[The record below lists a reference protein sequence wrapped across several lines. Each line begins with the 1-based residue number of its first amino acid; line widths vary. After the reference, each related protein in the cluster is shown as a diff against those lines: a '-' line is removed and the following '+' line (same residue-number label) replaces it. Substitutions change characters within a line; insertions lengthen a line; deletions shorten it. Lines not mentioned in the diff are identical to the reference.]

1 MKHTGI
7 VSEEDITINVVS
19 SFFIYQHFKTR
30 KIMLYYKF
38 KNYEEFKDMFG
49 IVKHG
54 NGVCS
59 RKNRILLAYIRNRR
73 LLHEAIETN
82 NYTLLHIS
90 SMAELKKTITRAIII
105 SGHSDM
111 SLRYVLELDGEFFYS
126 RNFET
131 DDMKGL
137 CKDGDTRSIRYINH
151 ENGGKVFKM
160 KAGKLYRSLILE
172 TEFGKTLPEQ
182 VVTYLCEEFSVDWQV
197 YTYGRL
203 PKNKLHVDKDFER
216 IYSSDCC
223 KGDFHSCMVDR
234 KLHYFYTNSVDAS
247 AAYLINEEGKVTAR
261 CVIYNKVTDQNG
273 KIWRLA
279 ERQYATDESN
289 TLKRALIDA
298 LIKGGHIDGYK
309 KVGAGCGDAR
319 AFVDLEE
326 NSLSDRKFRIECDL
340 DYDDTLS
347 YQDSFKWYNQSE
359 ETADN
364 YGNGDI
370 ALDITDGS
378 LNGEE
383 EYDDFHEYHC
393 HETTTVYYHGHEYYC
408 DVENLDEFIWME
420 KLGEYHHELD
430 VTECPECSGHFLEE
444 DNFYSDI
451 TEEYYCCEECRKK
464 AEQTY
469 KKENWHYS
477 DYDEEYY
484 EHAEDIIIYRV
495 WNNILCE
502 YEIKT
507 ISVESAQR
515 LLEAG
520 ELHKLND
527 MFYDRIDEETGL
539 PYTYEMN
546 EINV

>member
-1 MKHTGI
+1 LKHTGI
-7 VSEEDITINVVS
+7 ISEEDITINVVS

-49 IVKHG
+49 IIKHG

-59 RKNRILLAYIRNRR
+59 RKNKILLAYIRNKR

-90 SMAELKKTITRAIII
+90 SMTELKKTITRTIII

-111 SLRYVLELDGEFFYS
+111 SLRYVLELDGDFFYS

-131 DDMKGL
+131 DELKGL

>member
-1 MKHTGI
+1 
-7 VSEEDITINVVS
+7 
-19 SFFIYQHFKTR
+19 
-30 KIMLYYKF
+30 MLYYKF

-151 ENGGKVFKM
+151 ENGGKTFKM

-182 VVTYLCEEFSVDWQV
+182 VVTYLCEEFSADWQT
-197 YTYGRL
+197 YTTGRL
-203 PKNKLHVDKDFER
+203 PKNRLCVDKNFEK
-216 IYSSDCC
+216 IYSSSSCV
-223 KGDFHSCMVDR
+223 GDFYSCMVDR
-234 KLHYFYTNSVDAS
+234 KLHYFYTESVDAS
-247 AAYLINEEGKVTAR
+247 AAYLTNEKGKVTAR
-261 CVIYNKVTDQNG
+261 CVIYNRVTDQDG

-279 ERQYATDESN
+279 ERQYASN
-289 TLKRALIDA
+289 ENDILKRALIDA
-298 LIKGGHIDGYK
+298 LIKGGYIDGYK
-309 KVGAGCGDAR
+309 KVGAGAGDTR

-340 DYDDTLS
+340 DWNDTLS

-359 ETADN
+359 GTADN
-364 YGNGDI
+364 YGSGDI

-383 EYDDFHEYHC
+383 EYDDFHGYHC
-393 HETTTVYYHGHEYYC
+393 YETRPVYCHGCEYYC
-408 DVENLDEFIWME
+408 DVENLDEFIWIE
-420 KLGEYHHELD
+420 KLGEYHHGSD
-430 VTECPECSGHFLEE
+430 VIECLECSGYFLEE
-444 DNFYSDI
+444 DNLYSDI
-451 TEEYYCCEECRKK
+451 TKEYYCCEECRKK
-464 AEQTY
+464 AEQAY
-469 KKENWHYS
+469 KQENWHYS

-484 EHAEDIIIYRV
+484 EHTESITIYQV

-502 YEIKT
+502 YERKT

-515 LLEAG
+515 LLETG

-527 MFYDRIDEETGL
+527 MLYDGIDEETGL
-539 PYTYEMN
+539 PYAYEMN

>member
-151 ENGGKVFKM
+151 ENGGKTFKM

-182 VVTYLCEEFSVDWQV
+182 VVTYLCEEFSADWQT
-197 YTYGRL
+197 YTTGRL
-203 PKNKLHVDKDFER
+203 PKNRLCVDKNFEK
-216 IYSSDCC
+216 IYSSSSCV
-223 KGDFHSCMVDR
+223 GDFYSCMVDR
-234 KLHYFYTNSVDAS
+234 KLHYFYTESVDAS
-247 AAYLINEEGKVTAR
+247 AAYLTNEKGKVTAR
-261 CVIYNKVTDQNG
+261 CVIYNRVTDQDG

-279 ERQYATDESN
+279 ERQYASN
-289 TLKRALIDA
+289 ENDILKRALIDA
-298 LIKGGHIDGYK
+298 LIKGGYIDGYK
-309 KVGAGCGDAR
+309 KVGAGAGDTR

-340 DYDDTLS
+340 DWNDTLS

-359 ETADN
+359 GTADN
-364 YGNGDI
+364 YGSGDI

-383 EYDDFHEYHC
+383 EYDDFHGYHC
-393 HETTTVYYHGHEYYC
+393 YETRPVYCHGCEYYC
-408 DVENLDEFIWME
+408 DVENLDEFIWIE
-420 KLGEYHHELD
+420 KLGEYHHESD
-430 VTECPECSGHFLEE
+430 VIECLECSGYFLEE
-444 DNFYSDI
+444 DNLYSDI
-451 TEEYYCCEECRKK
+451 TKEYYCCEECRKK
-464 AEQTY
+464 AEQAY
-469 KKENWHYS
+469 KQENWHYS

-484 EHAEDIIIYRV
+484 EHTESITIYQV

-502 YEIKT
+502 YERKT

-515 LLEAG
+515 LLETG

-527 MFYDRIDEETGL
+527 MLYDWIYEETGL
-539 PYTYEMN
+539 PYAYEMN

>member
-7 VSEEDITINVVS
+7 ISEEDITINVVS

-59 RKNRILLAYIRNRR
+59 RKNKILLAYIRNRR

-90 SMAELKKTITRAIII
+90 SMAELKKTITRTIII

-111 SLRYVLELDGEFFYS
+111 SLRYVMELDGEFFYS

-182 VVTYLCEEFSVDWQV
+182 VVTYLCEEFSADWQT
-197 YTYGRL
+197 YTTGRL
-203 PKNKLHVDKDFER
+203 PKNRLCVDRNFEK
-216 IYSSDCC
+216 IYSSSSCV
-223 KGDFHSCMVDR
+223 GDFHSCMVDR
-234 KLHYFYTNSVDAS
+234 ELHDFYTESVDAN
-247 AAYLINEEGKVTAR
+247 AAYLTNEEGKVIAR
-261 CVIYNKVTDQNG
+261 CVIYNRVMDQDG

-340 DYDDTLS
+340 DWDDTLS
-347 YQDSFKWYNQSE
+347 YQDSFKWYNHSE

-393 HETTTVYYHGHEYYC
+393 NETNLVYYHGHEYYC
-408 DVENLDEFIWME
+408 DVENLDEFVWME
-420 KLGEYHHELD
+420 KLEEYHHESD
-430 VTECPECSGHFLEE
+430 VTECPECSANFLEG

-451 TEEYYCCEECRKK
+451 TEEDYCCEECRKK

-484 EHAEDIIIYRV
+484 EHAESITIYRV

-502 YEIKT
+502 YERKT

-527 MFYDRIDEETGL
+527 MLYDEIDEETGL
-539 PYTYEMN
+539 PYTYE
-546 EINV
+546 INV

>member
-1 MKHTGI
+1 
-7 VSEEDITINVVS
+7 
-19 SFFIYQHFKTR
+19 
-30 KIMLYYKF
+30 MLYYKF

-49 IVKHG
+49 IAKHG

-82 NYTLLHIS
+82 NYILLHIS
-90 SMAELKKTITRAIII
+90 SMAELKKTITRTIII

-111 SLRYVLELDGEFFYS
+111 LLRYVLELDGDFFYS

-131 DDMKGL
+131 DELKGL
-137 CKDGDTRSIRYINH
+137 CEDGDTRSIRYINH

-182 VVTYLCEEFSVDWQV
+182 VVTYLCEEFSADWQT
-197 YTYGRL
+197 YTTGRL
-203 PKNKLHVDKDFER
+203 PKNRLCVDKNFEK
-216 IYSSDCC
+216 IYSSSSCM
-223 KGDFHSCMVDR
+223 GDFHSCMVDR

-279 ERQYATDESN
+279 ERQYATDENNS
-289 TLKRALIDA
+289 LKRALIDA

-309 KVGAGCGDAR
+309 KVGAGCGDSR

-340 DYDDTLS
+340 DWDDTLS
-347 YQDSFKWYNQSE
+347 YQDSFKWYNESKG
-359 ETADN
+359 TADN
-364 YGNGDI
+364 YGSGDI

-393 HETTTVYYHGHEYYC
+393 NETNLVYYHGHEYYC
-408 DVENLDEFIWME
+408 DVENLDEFVWME
-420 KLGEYHHELD
+420 KLEEYHHESD
-430 VTECPECSGHFLEE
+430 VTECPECSANFLEG

-451 TEEYYCCEECRKK
+451 TEEDYCCEECRKK

-484 EHAEDIIIYRV
+484 EHAEDITIYRV

-502 YEIKT
+502 YERKT

-515 LLEAG
+515 LLETG

-527 MFYDRIDEETGL
+527 MLYDGIDEETGL
-539 PYTYEMN
+539 PYAYEMN

>member
-7 VSEEDITINVVS
+7 ISEEDITINVVS

-49 IVKHG
+49 IIKHG

-59 RKNRILLAYIRNRR
+59 RKNKILLAYIRNKR

-90 SMAELKKTITRAIII
+90 SMAELKKTITRTIII

-111 SLRYVLELDGEFFYS
+111 SLRYVMELDGEFFYS

-131 DDMKGL
+131 DDLKGL
-137 CKDGDTRSIRYINH
+137 CEDGDTRSIRYINH
-151 ENGGKVFKM
+151 ENGGKTFKM
-160 KAGKLYRSLILE
+160 KAGKLYRSLILD

-182 VVTYLCEEFSVDWQV
+182 VVTYLCEEFSADWQT
-197 YTYGRL
+197 YTTGRL
-203 PKNKLHVDKDFER
+203 PKNRLCVDKNFEK
-216 IYSSDCC
+216 IYSSSCC
-223 KGDFHSCMVDR
+223 AGDFHSCMVDR
-234 KLHYFYTNSVDAS
+234 KLHDFYTESVDAS
-247 AAYLINEEGKVTAR
+247 AAYLTNEKEKVIAR
-261 CVIYNKVTDQNG
+261 CVIYNRVTDQDG

-408 DVENLDEFIWME
+408 DVENLDEFIWIE
-420 KLGEYHHELD
+420 NLEEYHHESD

-444 DNFYSDI
+444 DNFYSNI

-484 EHAEDIIIYRV
+484 EHTESITIYQV

-502 YEIKT
+502 YERKT
-507 ISVESAQR
+507 ISVESSQR

-527 MFYDRIDEETGL
+527 MLYDGIDEETGL

>member
-7 VSEEDITINVVS
+7 ISEEDITINVVS

-151 ENGGKVFKM
+151 ENGGKTFKM

-182 VVTYLCEEFSVDWQV
+182 VVTYLCEEFSADWQT
-197 YTYGRL
+197 YTTGRL
-203 PKNKLHVDKDFER
+203 PKNRLCVDKNFEK
-216 IYSSDCC
+216 IYSSSSCV
-223 KGDFHSCMVDR
+223 GDFYSCMVDR
-234 KLHYFYTNSVDAS
+234 KLHYFYTESVDAS
-247 AAYLINEEGKVTAR
+247 AAYLTNEKGKVTAR
-261 CVIYNKVTDQNG
+261 CVIYNRVTDQDG

-279 ERQYATDESN
+279 ERQYASN
-289 TLKRALIDA
+289 ENDILKRALIDA
-298 LIKGGHIDGYK
+298 LIKGGYIDGYK
-309 KVGAGCGDAR
+309 KVGAGAGDTR

-340 DYDDTLS
+340 DWNDTLS

-359 ETADN
+359 GTADN
-364 YGNGDI
+364 YGSGDI

-383 EYDDFHEYHC
+383 EYDDFHGYHC
-393 HETTTVYYHGHEYYC
+393 YETRPVYCHGCEYYC
-408 DVENLDEFIWME
+408 DVENLDEFIWIE
-420 KLGEYHHELD
+420 KLGEYHHESD
-430 VTECPECSGHFLEE
+430 VIECLECSGYFLEE
-444 DNFYSDI
+444 DNLYSDI
-451 TEEYYCCEECRKK
+451 TKEYYCCEECRKK
-464 AEQTY
+464 AEQAY
-469 KKENWHYS
+469 KQENWHYS

-484 EHAEDIIIYRV
+484 EHTESITIYQV

-502 YEIKT
+502 YERKT

-515 LLEAG
+515 LLETG

-527 MFYDRIDEETGL
+527 MLYDGIDEETGL
-539 PYTYEMN
+539 PYAYEMN

>member
-1 MKHTGI
+1 
-7 VSEEDITINVVS
+7 
-19 SFFIYQHFKTR
+19 
-30 KIMLYYKF
+30 MLYYKF

-49 IVKHG
+49 IIKHG

-59 RKNRILLAYIRNRR
+59 RKNKILLAYIRNRR

-90 SMAELKKTITRAIII
+90 SMTELKKTITRTIII

-111 SLRYVLELDGEFFYS
+111 SLRYVLELDGDFFYS

-131 DDMKGL
+131 DELKGL

-172 TEFGKTLPEQ
+172 TEFGRTLPEQ
-182 VVTYLCEEFSVDWQV
+182 IVTYLCEEFSADWQT
-197 YTYGRL
+197 YTTGRL
-203 PKNKLHVDKDFER
+203 PKNRLCVDKNFGK
-216 IYSSDCC
+216 IYSSSSCV
-223 KGDFHSCMVDR
+223 GDFHSCMVDR

-347 YQDSFKWYNQSE
+347 YQDSFEWYNQSE

>member
-1 MKHTGI
+1 
-7 VSEEDITINVVS
+7 
-19 SFFIYQHFKTR
+19 
-30 KIMLYYKF
+30 MLYYKF

-151 ENGGKVFKM
+151 ENGGKTFKM

-182 VVTYLCEEFSVDWQV
+182 VVTYLCEEFSADWQT
-197 YTYGRL
+197 YTTGRL
-203 PKNKLHVDKDFER
+203 PKNRLCVDKNFEK
-216 IYSSDCC
+216 IYSSSSCV
-223 KGDFHSCMVDR
+223 GDFYSCMVDR
-234 KLHYFYTNSVDAS
+234 KLHYFYTESVDAS
-247 AAYLINEEGKVTAR
+247 AAYLTNEKGKVTAR
-261 CVIYNKVTDQNG
+261 CVIYNRVTDQDG

-279 ERQYATDESN
+279 ERQYASN
-289 TLKRALIDA
+289 ENDILKRALIDA
-298 LIKGGHIDGYK
+298 LIKGGYIDGYK
-309 KVGAGCGDAR
+309 KVGAGAGDAR
-319 AFVDLEE
+319 AFIDLEE

-340 DYDDTLS
+340 DWNDTLS

-359 ETADN
+359 GTADN
-364 YGNGDI
+364 YGSGDI

-383 EYDDFHEYHC
+383 EYDDFHGYHC
-393 HETTTVYYHGHEYYC
+393 YETRPVYCHGCEYYC
-408 DVENLDEFIWME
+408 DVENLDEFIWIE
-420 KLGEYHHELD
+420 KLGEYHHESD
-430 VTECPECSGHFLEE
+430 VIECSECSGHFLEE
-444 DNFYSDI
+444 DNLYSDI
-451 TEEYYCCEECRKK
+451 TKEYYCCEECRKK
-464 AEQTY
+464 AEQAY
-469 KKENWHYS
+469 KQENWHYS

-484 EHAEDIIIYRV
+484 EHTESITIYQV

-502 YEIKT
+502 YERKT

-515 LLEAG
+515 LLETG

-527 MFYDRIDEETGL
+527 MLYDGIDEETGL

>member
-7 VSEEDITINVVS
+7 ISEEDITINVVS

-59 RKNRILLAYIRNRR
+59 RKNKILLAYIRNRR

-90 SMAELKKTITRAIII
+90 SMAELKKTITRTIII

-111 SLRYVLELDGEFFYS
+111 SLRYVMELDGEFFYS

-182 VVTYLCEEFSVDWQV
+182 VVTYLCEEFSADWQT
-197 YTYGRL
+197 YTTGRL
-203 PKNKLHVDKDFER
+203 PKNRLCVDRNFEK
-216 IYSSDCC
+216 IYSSSSCV
-223 KGDFHSCMVDR
+223 GDFHSCMVDR
-234 KLHYFYTNSVDAS
+234 ELHDFYTESVDAN
-247 AAYLINEEGKVTAR
+247 AAYLTNEEGKVIAR
-261 CVIYNKVTDQNG
+261 CVIYNRVMDQDG

-340 DYDDTLS
+340 DWDDTLS
-347 YQDSFKWYNQSE
+347 YQDSFKWYNHSE

-393 HETTTVYYHGHEYYC
+393 NETNLVYYHGHEYYC
-408 DVENLDEFIWME
+408 DVENLDEFVWME
-420 KLGEYHHELD
+420 KLEEYHHESD
-430 VTECPECSGHFLEE
+430 VTECPECSANFLEG

-451 TEEYYCCEECRKK
+451 TEEDYCCEECRKK

-502 YEIKT
+502 YERKT

-515 LLEAG
+515 LLEAE
-520 ELHKLND
+520 ELHNLNGKL
-527 MFYDRIDEETGL
+527 YDGIDEETGL
-539 PYTYEMN
+539 PYAYEMN

>member
-1 MKHTGI
+1 LKHTGI

-151 ENGGKVFKM
+151 ENGGKTFKM

-182 VVTYLCEEFSVDWQV
+182 VVTYLCEEFSADWQT
-197 YTYGRL
+197 YTTGRL
-203 PKNKLHVDKDFER
+203 PKNRLCVDKNFEK
-216 IYSSDCC
+216 IYSSSSCV
-223 KGDFHSCMVDR
+223 GDFYSCMVDR
-234 KLHYFYTNSVDAS
+234 KLHYFYTESVDAS
-247 AAYLINEEGKVTAR
+247 AAYLTNEKGKVTAR
-261 CVIYNKVTDQNG
+261 CVIYNRVTDQDG

-279 ERQYATDESN
+279 ERQYASN
-289 TLKRALIDA
+289 ENDILKRALIDA
-298 LIKGGHIDGYK
+298 LIKGGYIDGYK
-309 KVGAGCGDAR
+309 KVGAGAGDTR

-340 DYDDTLS
+340 DWNDTLS

-359 ETADN
+359 GTADN
-364 YGNGDI
+364 YGSGDI

-383 EYDDFHEYHC
+383 EYDDFHGYHC
-393 HETTTVYYHGHEYYC
+393 YETRPVYCHGCEYYC
-408 DVENLDEFIWME
+408 DVENLDEFIWIE
-420 KLGEYHHELD
+420 KLGEYHHESD
-430 VTECPECSGHFLEE
+430 VIECLECSGYFLEE
-444 DNFYSDI
+444 DNLYSDI
-451 TEEYYCCEECRKK
+451 TKEYYCCEECRKK
-464 AEQTY
+464 AEQAY
-469 KKENWHYS
+469 KQENWHYS

-484 EHAEDIIIYRV
+484 EHTESITIYQV

-502 YEIKT
+502 YERKT

-515 LLEAG
+515 LLETG

-527 MFYDRIDEETGL
+527 MLYDGIDEETGL
-539 PYTYEMN
+539 PYAYEMN

>member
-151 ENGGKVFKM
+151 ENGGKTFKM

-182 VVTYLCEEFSVDWQV
+182 VVTYLCEEFSADWQT
-197 YTYGRL
+197 YTTGRL
-203 PKNKLHVDKDFER
+203 PKNRLCVDKNFEK
-216 IYSSDCC
+216 IYSSSSCV
-223 KGDFHSCMVDR
+223 GDFYSCMVDR
-234 KLHYFYTNSVDAS
+234 KLHYFYTESVDAS
-247 AAYLINEEGKVTAR
+247 AAYLTNEKGKVTAR
-261 CVIYNKVTDQNG
+261 CVIYNRVTDQDG

-279 ERQYATDESN
+279 ERQYASN
-289 TLKRALIDA
+289 ENDILKRALIDA
-298 LIKGGHIDGYK
+298 LIKGGYIDGYK
-309 KVGAGCGDAR
+309 KVGAGAGDTR

-340 DYDDTLS
+340 DWNDTLS

-359 ETADN
+359 GTADN
-364 YGNGDI
+364 YGSGDI

-383 EYDDFHEYHC
+383 EYDDFHGYHC
-393 HETTTVYYHGHEYYC
+393 YETRPVYCHGCEYYC
-408 DVENLDEFIWME
+408 DVENLDEFIWIE
-420 KLGEYHHELD
+420 KLGEYHHESD
-430 VTECPECSGHFLEE
+430 VIECLECSGYFLEE
-444 DNFYSDI
+444 DNLYSDI
-451 TEEYYCCEECRKK
+451 TKEYYCCEECRKK
-464 AEQTY
+464 AEQAY
-469 KKENWHYS
+469 KQENWHYS

-484 EHAEDIIIYRV
+484 EHTESITIYQV

-502 YEIKT
+502 YERKT

-515 LLEAG
+515 LLETG

-527 MFYDRIDEETGL
+527 MLYDGIDEETGL
-539 PYTYEMN
+539 P
-546 EINV
+546 

>member
-7 VSEEDITINVVS
+7 ISEEDITINVVS

-49 IVKHG
+49 IIKHG

-59 RKNRILLAYIRNRR
+59 RKNKILLAYIRNRR

-82 NYTLLHIS
+82 NYILLHIS
-90 SMAELKKTITRAIII
+90 SMAELKKTITRTIII

-111 SLRYVLELDGEFFYS
+111 SLRYVMELDGEFFYS

-131 DDMKGL
+131 DDLKGL
-137 CKDGDTRSIRYINH
+137 CEDGDTRSIRYINH
-151 ENGGKVFKM
+151 ENGGKTFKM
-160 KAGKLYRSLILE
+160 KAGKLYRSLILD

-182 VVTYLCEEFSVDWQV
+182 VVTYLCEEFSADWQT
-197 YTYGRL
+197 YTTGRL
-203 PKNKLHVDKDFER
+203 PKNRLCVDKNFEK
-216 IYSSDCC
+216 IYSSSCC
-223 KGDFHSCMVDR
+223 AGDFHSCMVDR
-234 KLHYFYTNSVDAS
+234 KLHDFYTESVDAS
-247 AAYLINEEGKVTAR
+247 AAYLTNEKEKVIAR
-261 CVIYNKVTDQNG
+261 CVIYNRVTDQDG

-408 DVENLDEFIWME
+408 DVENLDEFIWIE
-420 KLGEYHHELD
+420 NLEEYHHESD

-444 DNFYSDI
+444 DNFYSNI

-484 EHAEDIIIYRV
+484 EHTESITIYQV

-502 YEIKT
+502 YERKT
-507 ISVESAQR
+507 ISVESSQR

-527 MFYDRIDEETGL
+527 MLYDGIDEETGL

>member
-1 MKHTGI
+1 
-7 VSEEDITINVVS
+7 
-19 SFFIYQHFKTR
+19 
-30 KIMLYYKF
+30 MLYYKF

-49 IVKHG
+49 IIKHG
-54 NGVCS
+54 NGACS

-82 NYTLLHIS
+82 NYILLHIS

-172 TEFGKTLPEQ
+172 TEFGRTLPEQ
-182 VVTYLCEEFSVDWQV
+182 IVTYLCEEFSADWQT
-197 YTYGRL
+197 YTTGRL
-203 PKNKLHVDKDFER
+203 PKNRLCVDKNFEK
-216 IYSSDCC
+216 IYSSSSCM
-223 KGDFHSCMVDR
+223 GDFHSCMVDR

-261 CVIYNKVTDQNG
+261 CVIYNRVTDQNG

-279 ERQYATDESN
+279 ERQYATDENN

-309 KVGAGCGDAR
+309 KVGVGCGDAR

-326 NSLSDRKFRIECDL
+326 NSLSDRKFRIKCDL
-340 DYDDTLS
+340 DWDDTLS
-347 YQDSFKWYNQSE
+347 YQDSFKWYNHSE

-393 HETTTVYYHGHEYYC
+393 NETSLVYYHGHEYYC
-408 DVENLDEFIWME
+408 DVENLDEFIWIE
-420 KLGEYHHELD
+420 NLEEYHHESD
-430 VTECPECSGHFLEE
+430 VTECPECSGYFLEK

-451 TEEYYCCEECRKK
+451 TEEDYCCEECREK
-464 AEQTY
+464 AEQEY

-477 DYDEEYY
+477 DYDKEYY
-484 EHAEDIIIYRV
+484 EHTESITIYRV

-502 YEIKT
+502 YERKT

-515 LLEAG
+515 LQEAG

-527 MFYDRIDEETGL
+527 MLYDGIDEETGL

>member
-7 VSEEDITINVVS
+7 ISEEDITINVVS

-49 IVKHG
+49 IIKHG

-59 RKNRILLAYIRNRR
+59 RKNKILLAYIRNRR

-90 SMAELKKTITRAIII
+90 SMTELKKTITRTIII

-111 SLRYVLELDGEFFYS
+111 SLRYVLELDGDFFYS

-131 DDMKGL
+131 DELKGL

-261 CVIYNKVTDQNG
+261 CVIYNRVTDQNG

>member
-7 VSEEDITINVVS
+7 ISEEDITINVVS

-59 RKNRILLAYIRNRR
+59 RKNKILLAYIRNRR

-82 NYTLLHIS
+82 NYILLHIS
-90 SMAELKKTITRAIII
+90 SMAELKKTITRTIII

-111 SLRYVLELDGEFFYS
+111 SLRYVMELDGEFFYS

-131 DDMKGL
+131 DELKGL
-137 CKDGDTRSIRYINH
+137 CEDGDTRSIRYINH

-182 VVTYLCEEFSVDWQV
+182 IVTYLCEEFSADWQT
-197 YTYGRL
+197 YTTGQF
-203 PKNKLHVDKDFER
+203 PKNRLCVDKNFEK
-216 IYSSDCC
+216 IYSSSSCM
-223 KGDFHSCMVDR
+223 GDFHSCMVDR

-279 ERQYATDESN
+279 ERQYATDENNS
-289 TLKRALIDA
+289 LKRALIDA

-309 KVGAGCGDAR
+309 KVGAGCGDSR

-340 DYDDTLS
+340 DWDDTLS
-347 YQDSFKWYNQSE
+347 YQDSFKWYNESKG
-359 ETADN
+359 TADN
-364 YGNGDI
+364 YGSGDI

-383 EYDDFHEYHC
+383 EYDDFHEYNC
-393 HETTTVYYHGHEYYC
+393 RETTTVYYHGQEYYC
-408 DVENLDEFIWME
+408 DVENL
-420 KLGEYHHELD
+420 G
-430 VTECPECSGHFLEE
+430 
-444 DNFYSDI
+444 
-451 TEEYYCCEECRKK
+451 EECRKK
-464 AEQTY
+464 AEQEY

-484 EHAEDIIIYRV
+484 EHAEDITIYRV

-502 YEIKT
+502 YERKT
-507 ISVESAQR
+507 ISVESVQR

-520 ELHKLND
+520 ELHKLNGKL
-527 MFYDRIDEETGL
+527 YDGIDEETGL
-539 PYTYEMN
+539 PYAYEMN

>member
-151 ENGGKVFKM
+151 ENGGKTFKM

-172 TEFGKTLPEQ
+172 TVFGKTLPEQ
-182 VVTYLCEEFSVDWQV
+182 VVTYLCEEFSADWQT
-197 YTYGRL
+197 YTTGRL
-203 PKNKLHVDKDFER
+203 PKNRLCVDKNFEK
-216 IYSSDCC
+216 IYSSSSCV
-223 KGDFHSCMVDR
+223 GDFYSCMVDR
-234 KLHYFYTNSVDAS
+234 KLHYFYTESVDAS
-247 AAYLINEEGKVTAR
+247 AAYLTNEKGKVTAR
-261 CVIYNKVTDQNG
+261 CVIYNRVTDQDG

-279 ERQYATDESN
+279 ERQYASN
-289 TLKRALIDA
+289 ENDILKRALIDA
-298 LIKGGHIDGYK
+298 LIKGGYIDGYK
-309 KVGAGCGDAR
+309 KVGAGAGDTR

-340 DYDDTLS
+340 DWNDTLS

-359 ETADN
+359 GTADN
-364 YGNGDI
+364 YGSGDI

-383 EYDDFHEYHC
+383 EYDDFHGYHC
-393 HETTTVYYHGHEYYC
+393 YETRPVYCHGCEYYC
-408 DVENLDEFIWME
+408 DVENLDEFIWIE
-420 KLGEYHHELD
+420 KLGEYHHESD
-430 VTECPECSGHFLEE
+430 VIECLECSGYFLEE
-444 DNFYSDI
+444 DNLYSDI
-451 TEEYYCCEECRKK
+451 TKEYYCCEECRKK
-464 AEQTY
+464 AEQAY
-469 KKENWHYS
+469 KQENWHYS

-484 EHAEDIIIYRV
+484 EHTESITIYQV

-502 YEIKT
+502 YERKT

-515 LLEAG
+515 LLETG

-527 MFYDRIDEETGL
+527 MLYDEIDEETGL
-539 PYTYEMN
+539 PYTYE
-546 EINV
+546 INV

>member
-19 SFFIYQHFKTR
+19 SFFIYQHFKTK

-59 RKNRILLAYIRNRR
+59 RKNKILLAYIRNRR

-82 NYTLLHIS
+82 NYILLHIS
-90 SMAELKKTITRAIII
+90 SMAELKKTITRTIII

-172 TEFGKTLPEQ
+172 TEFGKNLPEQ
-182 VVTYLCEEFSVDWQV
+182 VVTYLCEEFSADWQT
-197 YTYGRL
+197 YTTGRL
-203 PKNKLHVDKDFER
+203 PKNRLCVDKNFEK
-216 IYSSDCC
+216 IYSSSCC
-223 KGDFHSCMVDR
+223 AGDFHSCMVDR
-234 KLHYFYTNSVDAS
+234 KLHDFYTESVDAS
-247 AAYLINEEGKVTAR
+247 AAYLTNEKGKVIAR
-261 CVIYNKVTDQNG
+261 CVIYNRVTDQDG

-408 DVENLDEFIWME
+408 DVENLDEFIWIE
-420 KLGEYHHELD
+420 NLEEYHHESD

-444 DNFYSDI
+444 DNFYSNI

-484 EHAEDIIIYRV
+484 EHAEDITIYRV

-502 YEIKT
+502 YERKT

-527 MFYDRIDEETGL
+527 MLYDGIDEETGL
-539 PYTYEMN
+539 PYAYEMN

>member
-1 MKHTGI
+1 
-7 VSEEDITINVVS
+7 
-19 SFFIYQHFKTR
+19 
-30 KIMLYYKF
+30 MLYYKF

-59 RKNRILLAYIRNRR
+59 RKNRILLAYIRSRR

-82 NYTLLHIS
+82 DYILLHIS
-90 SMAELKKTITRAIII
+90 SMAELKKTITRTIII

-111 SLRYVLELDGEFFYS
+111 ALRYVLELDGEFFYS

-131 DDMKGL
+131 DDLKGL
-137 CKDGDTRSIRYINH
+137 CKDGDTRAIRYINH

-182 VVTYLCEEFSVDWQV
+182 VVTYLCEEFSADWQT
-197 YTYGRL
+197 YTTGRL
-203 PKNKLHVDKDFER
+203 PKNRLCVDKNFEK
-216 IYSSDCC
+216 IYSSSSCM
-223 KGDFHSCMVDR
+223 GDFHSCMVDR
-234 KLHYFYTNSVDAS
+234 ELHDFYTESVDAS
-247 AAYLINEEGKVTAR
+247 AAYLTNEKGKVIAR
-261 CVIYNKVTDQNG
+261 CVIYNRVTDQDG
-273 KIWRLA
+273 KLWRLA

-309 KVGAGCGDAR
+309 KVGAGCGDSR

-340 DYDDTLS
+340 DWNDTLS

-359 ETADN
+359 RTADN
-364 YGNGDI
+364 YGSGDI

-393 HETTTVYYHGHEYYC
+393 HETTTVYCHGYEYYC
-408 DVENLDEFIWME
+408 DMENLDEFIWIE
-420 KLGEYHHELD
+420 KLGEYHHESD
-430 VTECPECSGHFLEE
+430 VIECSECSGHFLEK
-444 DNFYSDI
+444 DNIYSDI
-451 TEEYYCCEECRKK
+451 TEEDFCCEECRKK

-484 EHAEDIIIYRV
+484 EHTESITIYQV

-502 YEIKT
+502 YERKT

-515 LLEAG
+515 LLETG

>member
-1 MKHTGI
+1 
-7 VSEEDITINVVS
+7 
-19 SFFIYQHFKTR
+19 
-30 KIMLYYKF
+30 MLYYKF

-49 IVKHG
+49 IIKHG

-59 RKNRILLAYIRNRR
+59 RKNKILLAYIRNRR

-90 SMAELKKTITRAIII
+90 SMTELKKTITRTIII

-111 SLRYVLELDGEFFYS
+111 SLRYVLELDGDFFYS

-131 DDMKGL
+131 DELKGL

-484 EHAEDIIIYRV
+484 EHAEDITIYRV

-502 YEIKT
+502 YERKT

-515 LLEAG
+515 LLEAE
-520 ELHKLND
+520 ELHKLNGKL
-527 MFYDRIDEETGL
+527 YDGIDEETGL
-539 PYTYEMN
+539 PYAYEMN

>member
-7 VSEEDITINVVS
+7 ISEEDITINVVS

-59 RKNRILLAYIRNRR
+59 RKNKILLAYIRNRR

-90 SMAELKKTITRAIII
+90 SMAELKKTITRTIII

-111 SLRYVLELDGEFFYS
+111 LLRYVLELDGDFFYS

-131 DDMKGL
+131 DELKGL
-137 CKDGDTRSIRYINH
+137 CEDGDTRSIRYINH

-182 VVTYLCEEFSVDWQV
+182 VVTYLCEEFSADWQT
-197 YTYGRL
+197 YTTGRL
-203 PKNKLHVDKDFER
+203 PKNRLCVDRNFEK
-216 IYSSDCC
+216 IYSSSSCV
-223 KGDFHSCMVDR
+223 GDFHSCMVDR
-234 KLHYFYTNSVDAS
+234 ELHDFYTESVDAN
-247 AAYLINEEGKVTAR
+247 AAYLTNEEGKVIAR
-261 CVIYNKVTDQNG
+261 CVIYNRVMDQDG

-340 DYDDTLS
+340 DWDDTLS
-347 YQDSFKWYNQSE
+347 YQDSFKWYNHSE

-393 HETTTVYYHGHEYYC
+393 NETNLVYYHGHEYYC
-408 DVENLDEFIWME
+408 DVENLDEFVWME
-420 KLGEYHHELD
+420 KLEEYHHESD
-430 VTECPECSGHFLEE
+430 VTECPECSANFLEG

-451 TEEYYCCEECRKK
+451 TEEDYCCEECRKK

-502 YEIKT
+502 YERKT

-520 ELHKLND
+520 ELHNLNGKL
-527 MFYDRIDEETGL
+527 YDGIDEETGL
-539 PYTYEMN
+539 PYAYEMN

>member
-151 ENGGKVFKM
+151 ENGGKTFKM

-182 VVTYLCEEFSVDWQV
+182 VVTYLCEEFSADWQT
-197 YTYGRL
+197 YTTGRL
-203 PKNKLHVDKDFER
+203 PKNRLCVDKNFEK
-216 IYSSDCC
+216 IYSSSSCV
-223 KGDFHSCMVDR
+223 GDFYSCMVDR
-234 KLHYFYTNSVDAS
+234 KLHYFYTESVDAS
-247 AAYLINEEGKVTAR
+247 AAYLTNEKGKVTAR
-261 CVIYNKVTDQNG
+261 CVIYNRVTDQDG

-279 ERQYATDESN
+279 ERQYASN
-289 TLKRALIDA
+289 ENDILKRALIDA
-298 LIKGGHIDGYK
+298 LIKGGYIDGYK
-309 KVGAGCGDAR
+309 KVGAGAGDTR

-340 DYDDTLS
+340 DWNDTLS

-359 ETADN
+359 GTADN
-364 YGNGDI
+364 YGSGDI

-383 EYDDFHEYHC
+383 EYDDFHGYHC
-393 HETTTVYYHGHEYYC
+393 YETRPVYCHGCEYYC
-408 DVENLDEFIWME
+408 DVENLDEFIWIE
-420 KLGEYHHELD
+420 KLGEYHHESD
-430 VTECPECSGHFLEE
+430 VIECLECSGYFLEE
-444 DNFYSDI
+444 DNLYSDI
-451 TEEYYCCEECRKK
+451 TKEYYCCEECRKK
-464 AEQTY
+464 AEQAY
-469 KKENWHYS
+469 KQENWHYS

-484 EHAEDIIIYRV
+484 EHTESITIYQV

-502 YEIKT
+502 YERKT

-515 LLEAG
+515 LQEAG

-527 MFYDRIDEETGL
+527 MLYNGIDEETGL
-539 PYTYEMN
+539 PYAYEMN

>member
-7 VSEEDITINVVS
+7 ISEEDITINVVS

-49 IVKHG
+49 IIKHG

-59 RKNRILLAYIRNRR
+59 RKNKILLAYIRNKK

-90 SMAELKKTITRAIII
+90 SMTELKKTITRTIII

-111 SLRYVLELDGEFFYS
+111 SLRYVLELDGDFFYS

-131 DDMKGL
+131 DELKGL

>member
-1 MKHTGI
+1 
-7 VSEEDITINVVS
+7 
-19 SFFIYQHFKTR
+19 
-30 KIMLYYKF
+30 MLYYKF
-38 KNYEEFKDMFG
+38 KNYEEFKEMFG

-59 RKNRILLAYIRNRR
+59 RKNKILLAYIRNKR

-90 SMAELKKTITRAIII
+90 SMAELKKTITRTIII

-111 SLRYVLELDGEFFYS
+111 SLRYVLELDGDFFYS

-131 DDMKGL
+131 DELKGL
-137 CKDGDTRSIRYINH
+137 CEDGDSRSIRYINH

-182 VVTYLCEEFSVDWQV
+182 IVTYLCEEFSADWQT
-197 YTYGRL
+197 YTTGQL
-203 PKNKLHVDKDFER
+203 PKNRLCVDKNFEK
-216 IYSSDCC
+216 IYSSSSCM
-223 KGDFHSCMVDR
+223 GDFHSCMVDR

-261 CVIYNKVTDQNG
+261 CVIYNKVTDQDG

-279 ERQYATDESN
+279 ERQYATDENNS
-289 TLKRALIDA
+289 LKRALIDA

-309 KVGAGCGDAR
+309 KVGAGCGDSR

-340 DYDDTLS
+340 DWDDTLS
-347 YQDSFKWYNQSE
+347 YQDSFKWYNESKG
-359 ETADN
+359 TADN
-364 YGNGDI
+364 YGSGDI

-383 EYDDFHEYHC
+383 EYDDFHEYNC
-393 HETTTVYYHGHEYYC
+393 RETTTVYYHGQEYYC
-408 DVENLDEFIWME
+408 DVENLGEFTWIE
-420 KLGEYHHELD
+420 QLEEYHHDSD
-430 VTECPECSGHFLEE
+430 VLSCSECEE
-444 DNFYSDI
+444 DFLKEDKYYSEI
-451 TEEYYCCEECRKK
+451 TEEDYCCEECRKK
-464 AEQTY
+464 AEQEY

-484 EHAEDIIIYRV
+484 EHAEDITIYWV

-502 YEIKT
+502 YERKT

-515 LLEAG
+515 LLEAE
-520 ELHKLND
+520 ELHKLNGKL
-527 MFYDRIDEETGL
+527 YDGIDEETGL
-539 PYTYEMN
+539 PYAYEMN

>member
-1 MKHTGI
+1 MKHTRI
-7 VSEEDITINVVS
+7 ISEEDITINVVS

-151 ENGGKVFKM
+151 ENGGKTFKM

-182 VVTYLCEEFSVDWQV
+182 VVTYLCEEFSADWQT
-197 YTYGRL
+197 YTTGRL
-203 PKNKLHVDKDFER
+203 PKNRLCVDKNFEK
-216 IYSSDCC
+216 IYSSSSCV
-223 KGDFHSCMVDR
+223 GDFYSCMVDR
-234 KLHYFYTNSVDAS
+234 KLHYFYTESVDAS
-247 AAYLINEEGKVTAR
+247 AAYLTNEKGKVTAR
-261 CVIYNKVTDQNG
+261 CVIYNRVTDQDG

-279 ERQYATDESN
+279 ERQYASN
-289 TLKRALIDA
+289 ENDILKRALIDA
-298 LIKGGHIDGYK
+298 LIKGGYIDGYK
-309 KVGAGCGDAR
+309 KVGAGAGDTR

-340 DYDDTLS
+340 DWNDTLS

-359 ETADN
+359 GTADN
-364 YGNGDI
+364 YGSGDI

-383 EYDDFHEYHC
+383 EYDDFHGYHC
-393 HETTTVYYHGHEYYC
+393 YETRPVYCHGCEYYC
-408 DVENLDEFIWME
+408 DVENLDEFIWIE
-420 KLGEYHHELD
+420 KLGEYHHESD
-430 VTECPECSGHFLEE
+430 VIECLECSGYFLEE
-444 DNFYSDI
+444 DNLYSDI
-451 TEEYYCCEECRKK
+451 TKEYYCCEECRKK
-464 AEQTY
+464 AEQAY
-469 KKENWHYS
+469 KQENWHYS

-484 EHAEDIIIYRV
+484 EHTESITIYQV

-502 YEIKT
+502 YERKT

-515 LLEAG
+515 LLETG

-527 MFYDRIDEETGL
+527 MLYDGIDEETGL
-539 PYTYEMN
+539 PYAYEMN

>member
-7 VSEEDITINVVS
+7 ISEEDITINVVS

-49 IVKHG
+49 IIKHG
-54 NGVCS
+54 NGACS

-82 NYTLLHIS
+82 NYVLLHIS

-131 DDMKGL
+131 DELKGL

-172 TEFGKTLPEQ
+172 TEFGRTLPEQ
-182 VVTYLCEEFSVDWQV
+182 IVTYLCEEFSADWQV
-197 YTYGRL
+197 YTHGRL

-261 CVIYNKVTDQNG
+261 CVIYNKVTDQDG

-279 ERQYATDESN
+279 ERQYATDENN

-309 KVGAGCGDAR
+309 KVGVGCGDAR

-326 NSLSDRKFRIECDL
+326 NSLSDRKFRIKCDL
-340 DYDDTLS
+340 DWDDTLS
-347 YQDSFKWYNQSE
+347 YQDSFKWYNHSE

-383 EYDDFHEYHC
+383 EYDDFHEYH
-393 HETTTVYYHGHEYYC
+393 Y
-408 DVENLDEFIWME
+408 
-420 KLGEYHHELD
+420 
-430 VTECPECSGHFLEE
+430 FLEK

-451 TEEYYCCEECRKK
+451 TEEDYCCEECREK
-464 AEQTY
+464 AEQEY

-477 DYDEEYY
+477 DYDKEYY
-484 EHAEDIIIYRV
+484 EHTESITIYRV

-502 YEIKT
+502 YERKT

-527 MFYDRIDEETGL
+527 MLYDGIDEETGL

>member
-151 ENGGKVFKM
+151 ENGGKTFKM
-160 KAGKLYRSLILE
+160 KARKLYRSLILE

-182 VVTYLCEEFSVDWQV
+182 VVTYLCEEFSADWQT
-197 YTYGRL
+197 YTTGRL
-203 PKNKLHVDKDFER
+203 PKNRLCVDKNFEK
-216 IYSSDCC
+216 IYSSSSCV
-223 KGDFHSCMVDR
+223 GDFYSCMVDR
-234 KLHYFYTNSVDAS
+234 KLHYFYTESVDAS
-247 AAYLINEEGKVTAR
+247 AAYLTNEKGKVTAR
-261 CVIYNKVTDQNG
+261 CVIYNRVTDQDG

-279 ERQYATDESN
+279 ERQYASN
-289 TLKRALIDA
+289 ENDILKRALIDA
-298 LIKGGHIDGYK
+298 LIKGGYIDGYK
-309 KVGAGCGDAR
+309 KVGAGAGDTR

-340 DYDDTLS
+340 DWNDTLS

-359 ETADN
+359 GTADN
-364 YGNGDI
+364 YGSGDI

-383 EYDDFHEYHC
+383 EYDDFHGYHC
-393 HETTTVYYHGHEYYC
+393 YETRPVYCHGCEYYC
-408 DVENLDEFIWME
+408 DVENLDEFIWIE
-420 KLGEYHHELD
+420 KLGEYHHESD
-430 VTECPECSGHFLEE
+430 VIECLECSGYFLEE
-444 DNFYSDI
+444 DNLYSDI
-451 TEEYYCCEECRKK
+451 TKEYYCCEECRKK
-464 AEQTY
+464 AEQAY
-469 KKENWHYS
+469 KQENWHYS

-484 EHAEDIIIYRV
+484 EHTESITIYQV

-502 YEIKT
+502 YERKT

-515 LLEAG
+515 LLETG

-527 MFYDRIDEETGL
+527 MLYDGIDEETGL
-539 PYTYEMN
+539 PYAYEMN
-546 EINV
+546 EIKV

>member
-1 MKHTGI
+1 
-7 VSEEDITINVVS
+7 
-19 SFFIYQHFKTR
+19 
-30 KIMLYYKF
+30 MLYYKF

-54 NGVCS
+54 NGACS

-90 SMAELKKTITRAIII
+90 SMAELKKTITRTIII

-172 TEFGKTLPEQ
+172 TEFGRTLPEQ
-182 VVTYLCEEFSVDWQV
+182 VVTYLCEEFSADWQT
-197 YTYGRL
+197 YTTGRL
-203 PKNKLHVDKDFER
+203 PKNRLCVDKNFEK
-216 IYSSDCC
+216 IYSSSSCM
-223 KGDFHSCMVDR
+223 GDFHSCMVDR
-234 KLHYFYTNSVDAS
+234 ELHDFYTESVDAN

-261 CVIYNKVTDQNG
+261 CVIYNRVTDQNG

-279 ERQYATDESN
+279 ERQYATDENN

-309 KVGAGCGDAR
+309 KVGAGCGDSR

-340 DYDDTLS
+340 DWDDTLS
-347 YQDSFKWYNQSE
+347 YQDSFKWYNESKG
-359 ETADN
+359 TADN
-364 YGNGDI
+364 YGSGDI

-393 HETTTVYYHGHEYYC
+393 NEISLVYYHGHEYYC

-420 KLGEYHHELD
+420 KLGEYHHESD
-430 VTECPECSGHFLEE
+430 VIECPECSEYFLEK

-451 TEEYYCCEECRKK
+451 TEEDYCCEECRKK

-484 EHAEDIIIYRV
+484 EHAEDITIYRV

-502 YEIKT
+502 YERKT

-515 LLEAG
+515 LQEAG

-527 MFYDRIDEETGL
+527 MLYDGIDEETGL
-539 PYTYEMN
+539 TYAYEMN

>member
-7 VSEEDITINVVS
+7 ISEEDITINVVS

-59 RKNRILLAYIRNRR
+59 RKNKILLAYIRNRR

-90 SMAELKKTITRAIII
+90 SMAELKKTITRTIII

-111 SLRYVLELDGEFFYS
+111 SLRYVMELDGEFFYS

-182 VVTYLCEEFSVDWQV
+182 VVTYLCEEFSADWQT
-197 YTYGRL
+197 YTTGRL
-203 PKNKLHVDKDFER
+203 PKNRLCVDRNFEK
-216 IYSSDCC
+216 IYSSSSCV
-223 KGDFHSCMVDR
+223 GDFHSCMVDR
-234 KLHYFYTNSVDAS
+234 ELHDFYTESVDAN
-247 AAYLINEEGKVTAR
+247 AAYLTNEEGKVIAR
-261 CVIYNKVTDQNG
+261 CVIYNRVMDQDG

-340 DYDDTLS
+340 DWDDTLS
-347 YQDSFKWYNQSE
+347 YQDSFKWYNHSE

-393 HETTTVYYHGHEYYC
+393 NETNLVYYHGHEYYC
-408 DVENLDEFIWME
+408 DVENLDEFVWME
-420 KLGEYHHELD
+420 KLEEYHHESD
-430 VTECPECSGHFLEE
+430 VTECPECSANFLEG

-451 TEEYYCCEECRKK
+451 TEEDYCCEECRKK

-502 YEIKT
+502 YERKT

-520 ELHKLND
+520 ELHNLNGKL
-527 MFYDRIDEETGL
+527 YDGIDEETGL
-539 PYTYEMN
+539 PYAYEMN